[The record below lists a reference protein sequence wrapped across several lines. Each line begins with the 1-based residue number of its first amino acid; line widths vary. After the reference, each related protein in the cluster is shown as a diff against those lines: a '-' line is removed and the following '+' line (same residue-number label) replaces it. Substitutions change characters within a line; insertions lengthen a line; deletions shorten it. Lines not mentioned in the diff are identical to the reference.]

1 MKRSEIVVYYDGC
14 CEPVNPGGNAGF
26 GAVIFENGKKVH
38 EISKYWER
46 SPGNSNNV
54 AEYLGLISAMEWL
67 ISSNKTKEKVQFFG
81 DNMMSVNQ
89 MNGDWKAKKG
99 MYKPHYQRAIKLKEQ
114 FKNLIFTWIP
124 REENGIADEL
134 SKGQL
139 KKNGVV
145 FKIQP
150 ETT

>member
-1 MKRSEIVVYYDGC
+1 MIKVFYDGC
-14 CEPVNPGGNAGF
+14 CEPRNPGGNAGF
-26 GAVIFENGKKVH
+26 GAVIFDEEEKIH
-38 EISKYWER
+38 EISKYWEA
-46 SPGNSNNV
+46 SPNNSNNV

-67 ISSNKTKEKVQFFG
+67 ILNKKTKGKIQFFG

-89 MNGDWKAKKG
+89 MNGDWRAKKG
-99 MYKPHYQRAIKLKEQ
+99 MYKPHYEHARKLKEQ
-114 FKNLIFTWIP
+114 FKNLKFQWIP
-124 REENGIADEL
+124 REENGLADEL

-150 ETT
+150 EANNA